1 MSEPH
6 KTDARLNEARMNVQ
20 NPDELPEPPRRRLWF
35 RKKRYLLSILSVVFM
50 IIIGFT
56 FGDTSPPRVSDADD
70 APTSAAEAA
79 ARCQPAEPFV
89 LTAISDGLAEL
100 TEVTLSGGQA
110 VRSRDFESLWFIA
123 TAVEGPEIPA
133 GTTVVWAV
141 DRNDQRVTTIFAV
154 DKLADEIS
162 LWGDVVVA
170 EDPPRMS
177 DDGAREAQAC
187 VQRAG

>member
-1 MSEPH
+1 MVPSRRRRWARRSVPSSTPRPTWHDAVRRDHPTGAPVSEPH

-79 ARCQPAEPFV
+79 DVGAAS
-89 LTAISDGLAEL
+89 A
-100 TEVTLSGGQA
+100 
-110 VRSRDFESLWFIA
+110 SLH
-123 TAVEGPEIPA
+123 PA
-133 GTTVVWAV
+133 G
-141 DRNDQRVTTIFAV
+141 
-154 DKLADEIS
+154 
-162 LWGDVVVA
+162 
-170 EDPPRMS
+170 
-177 DDGAREAQAC
+177 
-187 VQRAG
+187 